1 MVYNFTIDNEF
12 QDFGCDRCEE
22 YRHIIYSLFNVTL
35 LSLCLCISFFSQM
48 KATLVKRYLK

>member
-12 QDFGCDRCEE
+12 QDFGCDRREE

-48 KATLVKRYLK
+48 KAILVKRYLK